1 MTFWTKFCTK
11 FIFPDGLVTQ
21 KPMARLVQQKN
32 VSFIILNLQAQTEK
46 DKMKANLNW
55 NTSENART
63 EQRMKKMK
71 DQFKNQ

>member
-1 MTFWTKFCTK
+1 
-11 FIFPDGLVTQ
+11 
-21 KPMARLVQQKN
+21 MARLVQQKN